1 MYIGAAVLALS
12 AAGCRG
18 RYLWNGDKAVGKAAE
33 YYARAEVVDVPPRQV
48 SPEELMTPE
57 QKRVVDERLKQIEQT
72 MKLREAERMP
82 VLRGYRWQLEIKEP
96 LPTEGWIRRKLEEND
111 QLEQDEDMPR
121 YRF

>member
-1 MYIGAAVLALS
+1 
-12 AAGCRG
+12 
-18 RYLWNGDKAVGKAAE
+18 
-33 YYARAEVVDVPPRQV
+33 
-48 SPEELMTPE
+48 
-57 QKRVVDERLKQIEQT
+57 